1 MKQRI
6 KPRNPLVAPAL
17 FRKAGQHRKPIKATR
32 RDEKVQLQK
41 ACEAHGLKPCRSGTD
56 LASFREGCQASDP
69 VLRDAMRAIR
79 NIMPCGSEGMRM
91 FP

>member
-6 KPRNPLVAPAL
+6 KPRNPLVAPTL
-17 FRKAGQHRKPIKATR
+17 FRKAGQHRKPSKAAR

-41 ACEAHGLKPCRSGTD
+41 ACAAHDLKPYRSYTA
-56 LASFREGCQASDP
+56 LASFREGCQASAR
-69 VLRDAMRAIR
+69 VLRDAMMAIR
-79 NIMPCGSEGMRM
+79 NTMPCRSAGMRM